1 MRTASIRDSVGAKA
15 KKIEK
20 TNTPN
25 GASALTEEE
34 RDEYMK
40 YLQNLGGYVY
50 ENGVVTNKAIYTI
63 ELP

>member
-1 MRTASIRDSVGAKA
+1 MSLIYNPASAKA
-15 KKIEK
+15 KKFEK

-25 GASALTEEE
+25 GVSALTEEE